1 MMPFIIN
8 RIFSGIIVIF
18 GITIFAFLLIHLIP
32 GDPVK
37 IMLGSNATVEQVDR
51 LTNQLGLNEPPLVQ
65 YGHYLSNLVQGDLG
79 TSLRTGRPV
88 LTEILDRFP
97 ATIKLAGAGIVL
109 AVIFGVILGVLAAKY
124 EGTFIDTFVMGVAV
138 LGMSIPGFWLGIILM
153 MIFSV
158 QFGLLPIAEGTGL
171 KDIILPAFTIGVLA
185 SAIISRVTRSG
196 MVETLSTNYIRTARS
211 KGLNELTIL
220 LRHAFRNVLIPVI
233 TVVGLQIATLLGGI
247 VVIELVFNWPGI
259 GTLAIDA
266 VSTRDFPLIQ
276 GTILFMGIVYVVIN
290 LLVDISY
297 SIIDPRVE
305 MNTKEEN

>member
-1 MMPFIIN
+1 MPFIIN